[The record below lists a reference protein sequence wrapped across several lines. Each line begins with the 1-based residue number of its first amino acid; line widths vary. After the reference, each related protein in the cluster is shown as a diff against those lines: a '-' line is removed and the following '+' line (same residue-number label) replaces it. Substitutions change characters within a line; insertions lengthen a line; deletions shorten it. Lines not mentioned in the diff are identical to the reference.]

1 MDDWSFDNRDK
12 QIQMKLKQE
21 PKLIY
26 YSLTHEFTLEREDG
40 SEIGIRKYE
49 DSKGGGLLK
58 WDKNQMDWVE
68 VYDKVL
74 MLEIEDAIED
84 FDFFKLY

>member
-74 MLEIEDAIED
+74 MLEIEEAVED
-84 FDFFKLY
+84 FNFFKLY